1 MEKFCAPYISYGKRT
16 FFGLVAISILIAPPP
31 QAWAASVNI
40 AVDTTLSTDSTAD
53 DYNATAGNITITND
67 ADISFTGNDTL
78 DLQGNDGITVINN
91 GTISTTG
98 SRAIDAR
105 GIANTVTITN
115 SGTLS
120 ANTQAIAL
128 NTVTNFTI
136 TNNVGATITATET
149 AINTVSSGGTID
161 NFGTISGTGTTAQTF
176 QLGTS
181 TGGSTITLTNHVGA
195 VISSAGSSQAIRFN
209 ENTTIINFG
218 TIKNTG
224 TGGSLSYRANDST
237 VILKEGSILVGS
249 IGLPIAGLTGIKL
262 QIEQGFGQAYFYS
275 TDLIGAANLTLEDLS
290 GNTVVAGSAG
300 SVGQGA
306 NESVDEL
313 LGLRAFNLRS
323 ALKRFASFPKQSG
336 ENELYAEP
344 FSFYSKRGSN
354 NTVLGYEAYGGG
366 INFIYPLKQHKL
378 DLILSVGHSEQDLQ
392 GGHDI
397 SRNNFLAGV
406 NATEFASLGNFK
418 FSGFFVAGMEW
429 HNGDRDIYT
438 NTTSTGKLN
447 VTSDYTSYEAITGSH
462 VSYSYSPD
470 DKNTWKTEVGLTFA
484 YSLIQDYE
492 ESQYFTWEERD
503 FVQGS
508 IHIGEELT
516 SKINDKL
523 TVTVGAEL
531 EHRTVLS
538 GREQSYAI
546 NGTTVDYKQGSFW
559 ESTAAGRLGATYLMD
574 DNTLAY
580 VNIDSRFSN
589 HTRGTYGISVGMKLN
604 F

>member
-1 MEKFCAPYISYGKRT
+1 MEKFCPRYISYWKRT
-16 FFGLVAISILIAPPP
+16 FLALVAIAIVMALPP

-67 ADISFTGNDTL
+67 ANLSLGAANVL

-91 GTISTTG
+91 GTISTTS

-105 GIANTVTITN
+105 GIATTVTITN

-120 ANTQAIAL
+120 ANSQAIAVD
-128 NTVTNFTI
+128 TVTNFKI
-136 TNNVGATITATET
+136 TNNAGATITATAT

-181 TGGSTITLTNHVGA
+181 TGGSTITLTNHAGA
-195 VISSAGSSQAIRFN
+195 VISSAGSSQAIRFL

-275 TDLIGAANLTLEDLS
+275 TDGIGAGNLTLEDLS

-306 NESVDEL
+306 NESADEL
-313 LGLRAFNLRS
+313 LGLRTYNLRS
-323 ALKRFASFPKQSG
+323 ALKRYSAFPKQSRG
-336 ENELYAEP
+336 NQLYAEP
-344 FSFYSKRGSN
+344 FSFYSKRGTNSS
-354 NTVLGYEAYGGG
+354 VLGYETYGGG
-366 INFIYPLKQHKL
+366 INFIYPLKQHNL
-378 DLILSVGHSEQDLQ
+378 ELILSVGHSKQNIKGD
-392 GGHDI
+392 HDI

-406 NATEFASLGNFK
+406 NATDFASLGNFK
-418 FSGFFVAGMEW
+418 FSGFFVAGMEF
-429 HNGDRDIYT
+429 HQGTREIFT
-438 NTTSTGKLN
+438 NTTSSGKLD
-447 VTSDYTSYEAITGSH
+447 VTSDYTSYEAITGSQ

-470 DKNTWKTEVGLTFA
+470 DKNTWKTEVGLTFG
-484 YSLIQDYE
+484 YSATGDYNE
-492 ESQYFTWEERD
+492 RQYFFWEERHL
-503 FVQGS
+503 VQGS
-508 IHIGEELT
+508 VLIGEQLT

-523 TVTVGAEL
+523 TVIVGGEL
-531 EHRTVLS
+531 EHRTVLA
-538 GREQSYAI
+538 GRDQSYAI
-546 NGTTVDYKQGSFW
+546 NGTTVDYRNGSFW
-559 ESTAAGRLGATYLMD
+559 ENTAAGKLGVRYAMND
-574 DNTLAY
+574 HTLAY
-580 VNIDSRFSN
+580 VNLDSRFSN
-589 HTRGTYGISVGMKLN
+589 QTRGTYGASMGIQIS